1 MGDWVHFEISPAMAD
16 NPDAMREAFAQAV
29 KPVA

>member
-1 MGDWVHFEISPAMAD
+1 MGDWFHAEIAPVMAD
-16 NPDAMREAFAQAV
+16 NPDAMREAFAKAV